1 MYKIPTSVSYNYV
14 KKRKVSGLFFI
25 LCVFPISLF
34 LIILGTTYI
43 KIFNTHGHSMQP
55 TINDNSIVVCIKS
68 KEIKPGD
75 IIAFDSRG
83 ETKIKRV
90 IATSGDKV
98 NIDKQ
103 GKVTINDQKIQ
114 EDYIKTKIVGETEIP
129 LPHTVAPHSFFVLGD
144 NRANSLDS
152 RHYSVGDIRIDRIIC
167 KVKIVI

>member
-68 KEIKPGD
+68 KEIKP
-75 IIAFDSRG
+75 
-83 ETKIKRV
+83 
-90 IATSGDKV
+90 
-98 NIDKQ
+98 
-103 GKVTINDQKIQ
+103 IQ
-114 EDYIKTKIVGETEIP
+114 ETEP
-129 LPHTVAPHSFFVLGD
+129 
-144 NRANSLDS
+144 
-152 RHYSVGDIRIDRIIC
+152 YS
-167 KVKIVI
+167 